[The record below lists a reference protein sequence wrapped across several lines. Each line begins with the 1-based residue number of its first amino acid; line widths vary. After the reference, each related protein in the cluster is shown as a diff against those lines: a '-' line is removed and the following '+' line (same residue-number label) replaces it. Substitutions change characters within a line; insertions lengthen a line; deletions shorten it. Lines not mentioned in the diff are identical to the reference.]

1 MVCQCLSFPF
11 TVSCGNRGGGGKE
24 PFKRQ
29 AFKRKKMWLLLAI
42 DEVQVLHHEGVEFHS
57 QFHVEYPGRPSA
69 VQRLWE
75 LGLIPSWCGFP

>member
-1 MVCQCLSFPF
+1 M
-11 TVSCGNRGGGGKE
+11 
-24 PFKRQ
+24 RQ

-75 LGLIPSWCGFP
+75 LGLVPSWCGFP